1 MTEGRAQIYTVEE
14 AAGILRMGEST
25 LYRLIQRKQVPY
37 RILPTG
43 RRVFTQSDIEE
54 ILTDARRP
62 AAA

>member
-1 MTEGRAQIYTVEE
+1 MSEGRAQIYTVEE

-25 LYRLIQRKQVPY
+25 LYRLIQRKLVPY

-43 RRVFTQSDIEE
+43 RRCLTQSDIDQ
-54 ILTDARRP
+54 ILADAHRP